1 MSRAERLLDL
11 IQILRRYRQPVSGQ
25 TLADELGISIRTLY
39 RDIASL
45 QAQGAAIDG
54 EAGIGYILRPGFML
68 PPLMFSGEEIEALV
82 LGSRWVAQRG
92 DARLAAAATNALA
105 KIVAVLPPEL
115 RDEADNSPLIAGF
128 GGRPPVSE
136 DELPVFRQAIK
147 AERKIN
153 MTYADELGRET
164 KRAIWPFALAYFDR
178 TRVLAAFCEL
188 RNDIRHFRVDR
199 IVSFDVTEMRYPR
212 RRLALVSDWRKIQE
226 AERCRWQDDEPAA
239 ASAEPVAR
247 RRTASKA

>member
-68 PPLMFSGEEIEALV
+68 PPLMFSSEEIGALV
-82 LGSRWVAQRG
+82 LGSRWVAKHG
-92 DARLAAAATNALA
+92 DARLAAAANEALA

-115 RDEADNSPLIAGF
+115 REEADNSPLIAGF

-136 DELPVFRQAIK
+136 NEMPMLRQAIK
-147 AERKIN
+147 TERKIN

-164 KRAIWPFALAYFDR
+164 KRSIWPFALAYFDR

-199 IVSFDVTEMRYPR
+199 IIAFEVTETRYPR

-226 AERCRWQDDEPAA
+226 AERCRWQDDEPVAA
-239 ASAEPVAR
+239 NVEPVAR
-247 RRTASKA
+247 RRAARQT

>member
-68 PPLMFSGEEIEALV
+68 PPLMFSDEEIEALV
-82 LGSRWVAQRG
+82 LGSRWVAKRG
-92 DARLAAAATNALA
+92 DVRLGAAAKNALA
-105 KIVAVLPPEL
+105 KIIAVLPPEL
-115 RDEADNSPLIAGF
+115 RDDADNSSLVVGSGEPLSAG
-128 GGRPPVSE
+128 E
-136 DELPVFRQAIK
+136 NELPTIRQAIR

-153 MTYADELGRET
+153 VDYADEKGRQT
-164 KRAIWPFALAYFDR
+164 KRMIWPFALAYFDR
-178 TRVLAAFCEL
+178 VRVIAAWCEL
-188 RNDIRHFRVDR
+188 RKDVRHFRVDR
-199 IVSFDVTEMRYPR
+199 ISALEVTETRYPR
-212 RRLALVSDWRKIQE
+212 RRQVLVSEWRKTL
-226 AERCRWQDDEPAA
+226 DMP
-239 ASAEPVAR
+239 PP
-247 RRTASKA
+247 KN